1 MLRWGLLFNLLPT
14 RPEFEAYV
22 GRLEQ
27 RPALQRA
34 TAADAAL
41 AAA

>member
-1 MLRWGLLFNLLPT
+1 MFNLLPE
-14 RPEFEAYV
+14 RPEFKAYV

-27 RPALQRA
+27 RPALQQA
-34 TAADAAL
+34 TALDQEL